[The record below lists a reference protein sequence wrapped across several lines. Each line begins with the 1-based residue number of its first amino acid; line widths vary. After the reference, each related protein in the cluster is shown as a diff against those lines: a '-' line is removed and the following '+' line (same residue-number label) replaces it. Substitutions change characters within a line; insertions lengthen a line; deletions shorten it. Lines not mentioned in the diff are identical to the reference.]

1 MILYCMDNSYDQIIP
16 KVGLGT
22 YNMDSNESEF
32 MTYEAIKY
40 GYRHIDTAAVYKNED
55 GVSRALE
62 RIFNETQL
70 KREDI
75 FITTKLWPGGLIK
88 LDRVRDY
95 KVVKPFFQRIFGL
108 GKIELVTSDRS
119 NSNINLNGIK
129 DPENLYNLIR
139 DNVEKIRR

>member
-1 MILYCMDNSYDQIIP
+1 MILYCMDNSYDQNIP

-22 YNMDSNESEF
+22 YNMDSRESEF

-70 KREDI
+70 KERGH
-75 FITTKLWPGGLIK
+75 FYN
-88 LDRVRDY
+88 Y
-95 KVVKPFFQRIFGL
+95 KTL
-108 GKIELVTSDRS
+108 AWWS
-119 NSNINLNGIK
+119 
-129 DPENLYNLIR
+129 Y
-139 DNVEKIRR
+139 